1 MPRNSKNISNKSNKN
16 SKQSKKINNEE
27 EEEMSYIEKKR
38 DKKSPIKKRK
48 ILNKDKDK
56 LIIDSIVDR
65 KSRSK
70 SKVNL
75 KKNQSPK
82 KKERSRLK
90 SKKDDSKEKKEKDK
104 SPSSSQS
111 ISPVKKHQKE
121 SKNKNIKNKS
131 KSKSNQKNY
140 EKDKTDKTEE
150 DTEIIIEEKLDKE
163 EIKDNKFEL
172 NKNFLEEE
180 IMDKKN
186 IDDRNIKEKKEE
198 NKGKESFENKIDK
211 NNNDNEE
218 ENTKKK
224 LKSIKSN
231 ISSKLKPN
239 KFNKISN
246 GILNKEF
253 EFHENKTKSKN
264 KIKNNEKDKEE
275 KDKEKNCK
283 EEIVKEKEKTSEENF
298 SEKKMKEISSSA
310 EDYSSSSSLPIIEN
324 KNFNYSYGLESQR
337 ISQEVE
343 EVIKRIEMK
352 KKERKK
358 GTKDLTNKKRN
369 RTKSEKKEKSEKSQ
383 PTTRGVN
390 HTAEEY
396 NFILQKNPNNKDVTP
411 YINLEELSTNNLI
424 TYTDILLAIMEIGQ
438 NSNSYLLAYSSKS
451 KMFWEDVLQYK
462 ILKKIFSEFKA
473 ETLRKYWN
481 ELSKYDS
488 ESTLNLIK
496 KNKEYLDKLPS
507 MKLGTIVSTI
517 SKILSG
523 KISDFQENQK
533 DKEKEKET
541 NVKKKEVYE
550 QEFQDNLNGT
560 LTKIK
565 KVKTVYN
572 TNDSNNICN
581 NNNRKK
587 FEPGCIK
594 DFNGNNINIIG
605 LQEVYHDQYPK
616 LNEYQYTMEKLFE
629 EQNNKMK
636 YLNDNKKD
644 KKRKLNEINQ
654 EDKFIFKSIDLVL
667 EGLCKE
673 FNNYS
678 KDYILEILQQN
689 SMNIVKTY
697 ICLKEPIKSKILGYT
712 PLDDKIIIN
721 MKKGEEFNNLMREK
735 GKKSILEREEYL
747 SN

>member
-1 MPRNSKNISNKSNKN
+1 
-16 SKQSKKINNEE
+16 
-27 EEEMSYIEKKR
+27 
-38 DKKSPIKKRK
+38 
-48 ILNKDKDK
+48 
-56 LIIDSIVDR
+56 
-65 KSRSK
+65 
-70 SKVNL
+70 
-75 KKNQSPK
+75 
-82 KKERSRLK
+82 
-90 SKKDDSKEKKEKDK
+90 
-104 SPSSSQS
+104 
-111 ISPVKKHQKE
+111 
-121 SKNKNIKNKS
+121 
-131 KSKSNQKNY
+131 
-140 EKDKTDKTEE
+140 
-150 DTEIIIEEKLDKE
+150 
-163 EIKDNKFEL
+163 
-172 NKNFLEEE
+172 
-180 IMDKKN
+180 
-186 IDDRNIKEKKEE
+186 
-198 NKGKESFENKIDK
+198 
-211 NNNDNEE
+211 
-218 ENTKKK
+218 
-224 LKSIKSN
+224 
-231 ISSKLKPN
+231 
-239 KFNKISN
+239 
-246 GILNKEF
+246 
-253 EFHENKTKSKN
+253 
-264 KIKNNEKDKEE
+264 
-275 KDKEKNCK
+275 
-283 EEIVKEKEKTSEENF
+283 
-298 SEKKMKEISSSA
+298 MKEISSSA